1 MIQPLQ
7 PPIDTMKPC
16 PVAWITTRMMQNRS
30 ILKVVL
36 SAILFLVPIN
46 VYMIGSGIGTGI
58 QWALFRYQQTTYGNT
73 LFTIDMDLGYVTGGV
88 ITGKSA
94 LSTAAWLGGVL
105 LLVAALILVLLAIRE
120 DESSRTRHAGY
131 LTIGAWV
138 AFLAADMLQYGL
150 IFSGPAGF
158 VIPVGLPLVFIVGWW
173 YIISTDREEGGDSV
187 HEEEHSFATEE

>member
-1 MIQPLQ
+1 MIG
-7 PPIDTMKPC
+7 K
-16 PVAWITTRMMQNRS
+16 RS

-46 VYMIGSGIGTGI
+46 VYMIGDGIGTGI
-58 QWALFRYQQTTYGNT
+58 QWALFRYQQTTFGNT

-94 LSTAAWLGGVL
+94 LSTVAWLGGVL
-105 LLVAALILVLLAIRE
+105 LLVAALILVILAIWG

-131 LTIGAWV
+131 LTLAAWL
-138 AFLAADMLQYGL
+138 AFLAAEMLQYGL

-158 VIPVGLPLVFIVGWW
+158 VIPIGLPLVFIVGWW
-173 YIISTDREEGGDSV
+173 YVVSTDREERGDSV
-187 HEEEHSFATEE
+187 HEEEHSFAPEE

>member
-1 MIQPLQ
+1 
-7 PPIDTMKPC
+7 MKPC
-16 PVAWITTRMMQNRS
+16 PVAWITTRMIGNKQAFR
-30 ILKVVL
+30 VVL

-46 VYMIGSGIGTGI
+46 VYMIGDGIGTGI
-58 QWALFRYQQTTYGNT
+58 QWALFRYQQTIYGNT
-73 LFTIDMDLGYVTGGV
+73 LFTIDMDIGYVMGGV

-94 LSTAAWLGGVL
+94 LSTVAWLGGVL
-105 LLVAALILVLLAIRE
+105 LLVAALILVILAMRR
-120 DESSRTRHAGY
+120 DESSKTQHAGC
-131 LTIGAWV
+131 LTIGAWF

-173 YIISTDREEGGDSV
+173 YIISTNQEEGCDSV